1 MSEADKKKKPKP
13 SKTTNA
19 YLEFTEALSGGG
31 NIIFFDFNPKE
42 LQVTKKANWKSTPA
56 KKGQAP
62 PPEYNGPEAASMTL
76 EMFIDGSEDE
86 EGDGDVSKLVDQLVE
101 ACTPTK
107 SSTKNQK
114 PKPPGVKFAW
124 GQKTYLE
131 GYMESVSAKY
141 TLFRKG
147 GKPIRAVC
155 TIALKE
161 FPKDINGQNPTSGAL
176 TTYGSTRVIEGDS
189 LPGIAYREY
198 EDPALWRAIAEVNRI
213 DDPMRLSP
221 GTRLL
226 VPAATDA
233 DQYR

>member
-1 MSEADKKKKPKP
+1 VNEADKKTKPKP

-31 NIIFFDFNPKE
+31 DIVFFDFNPKE
-42 LQVTKKANWKSTPA
+42 LQITKKANWKSTPA
-56 KKGQAP
+56 KKGKAP

-76 EMFIDGSEDE
+76 EMFIDASEE
-86 EGDGDVSKLVDQLVE
+86 ENGDVSKLVDQLVE
-101 ACTPTK
+101 ACTPAA
-107 SSTKNQK
+107 STEKNNK

-124 GQKTYLE
+124 GQKTYLT

-147 GKPIRAVC
+147 GRPVRAVC

-161 FPKDINGQNPTSGAL
+161 FPKDIDGQNPTSGAL
-176 TTYGSTRVIEGDS
+176 TTYGSTRVVEGDS
-189 LPGIAYREY
+189 LAGIAYREY
-198 EDPALWRAIAEVNRI
+198 GDPALWRAIAEVNHI
-213 DDPMRLSP
+213 DNPMRLSP
-221 GTRLL
+221 GARLL
-226 VPAATDA
+226 IPAATDA

>member
-1 MSEADKKKKPKP
+1 VTKANKEPTKEPNKADD
-13 SKTTNA
+13 A
-19 YLEFTEALSGGG
+19 YLEFTEALSGGSDTV
-31 NIIFFDFNPKE
+31 FFHFNPKE

-56 KKGQAP
+56 KKGKAP

-76 EMFIDGSEDE
+76 EMFMDASEKE
-86 EGDGDVSKLVDQLVE
+86 DGDVSKLVDQLVQ
-101 ACTPTK
+101 ACTPT
-107 SSTKNQK
+107 SSSAKNNK
-114 PKPPGVKFAW
+114 PKPPGVKFRW
-124 GQKTYLE
+124 GQKTYLD

-147 GKPIRAVC
+147 GKPIRAIC
-155 TIALKE
+155 TITLKE

-176 TTYGSTRVIEGDS
+176 TTYGSTRVVEGDS
-189 LPGIAYREY
+189 LAGIAYREY
-198 EDPALWRAIAEVNRI
+198 EDPALWRALAEVNHI

-226 VPAATDA
+226 VPAPTDA